1 VIRGIAAIGSH
12 PGATA
17 AATAALEAGGSAA
30 DAVIAGF
37 FAAAG
42 ADPGVLLGPAVALVA
57 GASAGARAFDGRA
70 AQPGLGAVRP
80 RGFVDDATIPVGARV
95 AAPRSIAMLLL
106 LHTYRGRA
114 TLASLVK
121 PGILAAEA
129 EGAKARAALIRR
141 VGAAGVLALRTPEAA
156 RALIAVGGPV
166 AGGALSAQD
175 LEEARPAEADAT
187 IDEIAEGASVFTSPW
202 PPPPD
207 ALAQAEVILACDG
220 RGLLAALAYVPARQG
235 IAVPELEL
243 LLRADAVPVRRG
255 VTRLAPGAPLA
266 APAPVAIFHQ
276 KAGCWAV
283 VGLPGSPRVDPRK
296 LATLAGGAPAERA
309 LAELIDPG
317 AARGPLGLISDGRS
331 ARVVNIG

>member
-1 VIRGIAAIGSH
+1 
-12 PGATA
+12 
-17 AATAALEAGGSAA
+17 
-30 DAVIAGF
+30 
-37 FAAAG
+37 
-42 ADPGVLLGPAVALVA
+42 
-57 GASAGARAFDGRA
+57 
-70 AQPGLGAVRP
+70 
-80 RGFVDDATIPVGARV
+80 
-95 AAPRSIAMLLL
+95 MLLL

-129 EGAKARAALIRR
+129 KGAKARATLIRR

-156 RALIAVGGPV
+156 RALNHHRRSRRGRRP
-166 AGGALSAQD
+166 SAQISKRR
-175 LEEARPAEADAT
+175 APPRPT
-187 IDEIAEGASVFTSPW
+187 RQSTRSPKASVFTSPW

-207 ALAQAEVILACDG
+207 VLAQAEVILACDG

-276 KAGCWAV
+276 KAGCCGGESASGQPAGQSAEARRARRRRPGRAGAGRARRSRRSPWAA
-283 VGLPGSPRVDPRK
+283 RANQRR
-296 LATLAGGAPAERA
+296 AQRAGRQHRLTQRA
-309 LAELIDPG
+309 LPCEE
-317 AARGPLGLISDGRS
+317 RS
-331 ARVVNIG
+331 ARVVGVVERTVPRASAQGSATKRRDDNRPPAA